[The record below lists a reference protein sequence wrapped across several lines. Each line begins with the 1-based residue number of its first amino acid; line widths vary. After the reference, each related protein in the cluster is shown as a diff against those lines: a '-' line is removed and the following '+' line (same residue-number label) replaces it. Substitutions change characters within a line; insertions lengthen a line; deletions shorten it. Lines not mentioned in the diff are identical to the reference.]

1 MTKKILIL
9 GTLHGQAEAMEACKS
24 IGWTVYSCGFKREGP
39 GVDAADEF
47 FLVDI
52 LDIDGVTALAKRLE
66 VDCVYCVG
74 SDIAMPT
81 VAAVSEKLNLPLF
94 HSSELT
100 DILHRKVRLRAFLEA
115 HGLSRVKY
123 ATLKETLDLERF
135 SDFPAIVKPAD
146 SQGQRGITRVNCRAE
161 AEAALPLALK
171 ASSTGTAII
180 EEWLEGREVSVHVFV
195 VEGQIRFFLPSDR
208 FTWQGESIGLPRAHG
223 LPSRWLD
230 DHTVVVIR
238 QLVED
243 FVEGL
248 NILNGPLYFQLI
260 LTSSGPKI
268 VEVAPRLDGCH
279 LWRLIDERTGF
290 NLLLATFRYLVDGI
304 WEEPVMKED
313 CTTHVLNFFLAEPN
327 SAFHS
332 ADFPPLTT
340 GRICYLEYQLAE
352 GDMIRDGGSP
362 VTRVGYFVEEVS

>member
-9 GTLHGQAEAMEACKS
+9 GTLHGQAEAMDVCKS

-39 GVDAADEF
+39 GVDVADKF

-52 LDIDGVTALAKRLE
+52 LDVDGVTALAEDLA

-94 HSSELT
+94 HSCEIT
-100 DILHRKVRLRAFLEA
+100 DILHRKVRLRAFLA
-115 HGLSRVKY
+115 ARGLSRVKY
-123 ATLKETLDLERF
+123 STLQSVSDLEQF

-146 SQGQRGITRVNCRAE
+146 SQGQRGIAKVYCRTE
-161 AEAALPLALK
+161 AEAALPIAVK
-171 ASSTGTAII
+171 ASPTGTAII

-195 VEGQIRFFLPSDR
+195 VEGRVRFFLPSDR
-208 FTWQGESIGLPRAHG
+208 FTWQGEAIGLPRAHG

-230 DHTVVVIR
+230 DYTVLVIR
-238 QLVED
+238 KLVDD

-248 NILNGPLYFQLI
+248 KIINGPLYFQLI
-260 LTSSGPKI
+260 LTASGPKI

-279 LWRLIDERTGF
+279 LWRLIYERTGF

-304 WEEPVMKED
+304 WEEPRLRED
-313 CTTHVLNFFLAEPN
+313 STTHVLNFFLAEPN
-327 SAFHS
+327 GLFYSANFS
-332 ADFPPLTT
+332 PLTA
-340 GRICYLEYQLAE
+340 GSVSYLEYQLAE
-352 GDMIRDGGSP
+352 GEVIRDGGSP
-362 VTRVGYFVEEVS
+362 VTRVGYFIEELS